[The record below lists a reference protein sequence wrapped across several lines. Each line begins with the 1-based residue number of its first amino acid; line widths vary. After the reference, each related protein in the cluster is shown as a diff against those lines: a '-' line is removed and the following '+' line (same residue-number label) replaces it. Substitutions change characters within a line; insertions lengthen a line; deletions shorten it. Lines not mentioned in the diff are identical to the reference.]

1 MENTINNG
9 RDNFQVNSIPKDF
22 NGLLYFSH
30 DKCGVCKVLRPKV
43 ESLLKQQFPNLTFSY
58 HNVEKEPAF
67 AAGLSVFTIP
77 ILLVYFEGQEFY
89 RFSGSVSIGEL
100 ANTLQ
105 RPYDLKFS

>member
-1 MENTINNG
+1 MEDSINNG
-9 RDNFQVNSIPKDF
+9 VNDLRDKPVSPDF
-22 NGLLYFSH
+22 NGLFYFSH

-43 ESLLKQQFPNLTFSY
+43 EALLKEQFPKLTFSY

-67 AAGLSVFTIP
+67 AASLSVFTVP

-100 ANTLQ
+100 ERQIA
-105 RPYDLKFS
+105 RPYLLKFS